1 MLSSHRGGGFQE
13 VFCFPGGARL
23 TPAVAPLC
31 PVPAEHPWGGLSTG
45 ACPCVLFRPHYVMTR
60 SRKVRAPGRRS
71 AMTVDFGSSV
81 LADLAAREP
90 NASRGEGSR
99 YVDPFTAGPRSRT
112 LCPLEDFEG
121 RRLLQRQTRFFGGSG
136 SREAMELG
144 LSHTA
149 IGWDTV
155 LRRKWTSGEDHSLAL
170 LLGSSGMPVVPQ
182 GREQRRL
189 LWRN

>member
-1 MLSSHRGGGFQE
+1 
-13 VFCFPGGARL
+13 
-23 TPAVAPLC
+23 
-31 PVPAEHPWGGLSTG
+31 
-45 ACPCVLFRPHYVMTR
+45 
-60 SRKVRAPGRRS
+60 
-71 AMTVDFGSSV
+71 MTVDFGSSM

-112 LCPLEDFEG
+112 LCPLEEFEG
-121 RRLLQRQTRFFGGSG
+121 RRLLQRQAGFFGGSG
-136 SREAMELG
+136 SREAVELG

-155 LRRKWTSGEDHSLAL
+155 LSQKWTSGEDHNVTL
-170 LLGSSGMPVVPQ
+170 LLGSSGMPVVQQ
-182 GREQRRL
+182 GREWRRL